1 MTYLMKTRAEIKAQ
15 AKTRFGQNIGSCI
28 GVVILTA
35 LVSAIVSVVAAR
47 VGGLLL
53 VPVLLV
59 AQAGFFAAIYRGE
72 VLSVSTWFSSL
83 FDGFLRKLGGY
94 LWMGLWVFLWSFLFW
109 VPGIVK
115 TFSYAMTPYILA
127 DCPDVAPR
135 DALRL
140 SMRMTNGYKLDLF
153 VASLSFLGWVIAST
167 FTCGILYVLYV
178 GPYMQLTF
186 GGIYE
191 ELKRNAIENGV
202 IDLEEFQGAPIRS
215 L

>member
-1 MTYLMKTRAEIKAQ
+1 MTYLMKTRAEIKVQ
-15 AKTRFGQNIGSCI
+15 AKARLWQNTGSCI
-28 GVVILTA
+28 GVVLLTT
-35 LVSAIVSVVAAR
+35 LVTAIVSAVAAG

-59 AQAGFFAAIYRGE
+59 AQAGFFAAVYRGE
-72 VLSVSTWFSSL
+72 MLSVSAWFSSL

-115 TFSYAMTPYILA
+115 AFSYAMTPYILA
-127 DCPDVAPR
+127 DCPNVAPR

-140 SMRMTNGYKLDLF
+140 SMRMTYGYKLDLF
-153 VASLSFLGWVIAST
+153 VASLSFLGWVIASA

-202 IDLEEFQGAPIRS
+202 IGLEEFQGAPIRS